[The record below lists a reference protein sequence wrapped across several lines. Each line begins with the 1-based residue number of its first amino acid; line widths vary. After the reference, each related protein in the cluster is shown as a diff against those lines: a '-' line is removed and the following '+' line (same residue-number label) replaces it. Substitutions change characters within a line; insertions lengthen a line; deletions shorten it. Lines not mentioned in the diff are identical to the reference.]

1 MEIYEGRT
9 HVGELMWE
17 NGEIWRN
24 MERFGGIWGC
34 GDTRGSVDVW
44 KCNCPRPSHY
54 VNCKRFH
61 KLAPLYLNIIGG

>member
-24 MERFGGIWGC
+24 MEIFGGIWREGIHGVVLMC
-34 GDTRGSVDVW
+34 GSVIATPPYIRSTGTV
-44 KCNCPRPSHY
+44 S
-54 VNCKRFH
+54 VN
-61 KLAPLYLNIIGG
+61 